1 MANEPTTAAR
11 SGWRHSALARVA
23 CAASVVAIT
32 AAALTLPA
40 TQPVSAGAQA
50 VPTTTQSAVTAL
62 GNGAWCWFGDPRA
75 VRVTGQRDQDVV
87 GWIDTH
93 GGVTVDAIDRRTG
106 QQQKVVLGHLREDD
120 HSDPSLLVEPDKRI
134 TAFYSGHSGKHMYY
148 RTTVR
153 PEDVSAWGP
162 THKLA
167 SNSPGRFGYTYP
179 NPVVLPSEGNRL
191 WLFWRGGNWEPTFA
205 TRSSNG
211 HWSSAKDLIG
221 SPGQRPYLKVASN
234 GRDRIALAF
243 TDGHPRNV
251 QTSIYYAEYRHGELW
266 TASGK
271 SLGRPGARPIHP
283 SHAEIVYDAK
293 SSGVRA
299 WVHDVSYDAQGRPVI
314 VFATFPSKDN
324 HEYWYARWTGNHWDR
339 HQIVGAGPSISDAE
353 HQYSAGIVLDH
364 KDPSIVYLSR
374 KIGSTRQVE
383 RWTTPDGGSSWQHQA
398 LTQGTGV
405 DSIRPVVVRE
415 AANATG
421 PSSDVAWLSGRYG
434 AYRDYGTKVVLD
446 RGGL

>member
-1 MANEPTTAAR
+1 M
-11 SGWRHSALARVA
+11 
-23 CAASVVAIT
+23 VVIT
-32 AAALTLPA
+32 AAALTVPA
-40 TQPVSAGAQA
+40 THPVSAKAQA
-50 VPTTTQSAVTAL
+50 VPTTTQPAVTAL
-62 GNGAWCWFGDPRA
+62 GNGAWSWFGDPRA

-93 GGVTVDAIDRRTG
+93 GGVTVEAIDRRTG
-106 QQQKVVLGHLREDD
+106 QQQKVVLGHLPEDD

-134 TAFYSGHSGKHMYY
+134 TAFYSGHSGKHMVY

-162 THKLA
+162 RHTLT
-167 SNSPGRFGYTYP
+167 SNTPGRLGYTYP
-179 NPVVLPSEGNRL
+179 NPVMLPSEDNRL

-205 TRSSNG
+205 TRSSDG
-211 HWSSAKDLIG
+211 HWSSAKGLIG
-221 SPGQRPYLKVASN
+221 SPGRQRPYLKVASN

-243 TDGHPRNV
+243 TDGHPRDV
-251 QTSIYYAEYRHGELW
+251 QSSIYYAEYRHGELW

-271 SLGRPGARPIHP
+271 SLGRPGALPIHP

-299 WVHDVSYDAQGRPVI
+299 WVHDVAYDAQGRPVI
-314 VFATFPSKDN
+314 VFATFPSKAN
-324 HEYWYARWTGNHWDR
+324 HEYWYARWTGGRWDL

-353 HQYSAGIVLDH
+353 RLNSPGRAPNHAEQQYSPGIVLDP
-364 KDPSIVYLSR
+364 KDPSVVLLSR

-398 LTQGTGV
+398 LTDGAGV

-421 PSSDVAWLSGRYG
+421 RSSDVAWLSGRYG
-434 AYRDYGTKVVLD
+434 AWWDYGTKVVLE